1 MEPTQLNYVPKK
13 SPRHRRRHSV
23 SSSPAPVALTLLEA
37 SFDEGGPSVRLA
49 FDRAIDIAGFVGSAI
64 TVDAGNVTGT
74 RYVATGSATLDGPSA
89 VVIGLVATVPSASG
103 DTLLD
108 ASAGNGI
115 VAIDDG
121 GVWSGV
127 SELVLP
133 YP

>member
-1 MEPTQLNYVPKK
+1 M
-13 SPRHRRRHSV
+13 
-23 SSSPAPVALTLLEA
+23 
-37 SFDEGGPSVRLA
+37 PSLRLG
-49 FDRAIDIAGFVGSAI
+49 FDRAIDIAGLVGSAI
-64 TVDAGNVTGT
+64 TVDAGNVTGS
-74 RYVATGSATLDGPSA
+74 RYVATGSATLDGPNS

-108 ASAGNGI
+108 AAAGNGI

-121 GVWSGV
+121 GLWNGV